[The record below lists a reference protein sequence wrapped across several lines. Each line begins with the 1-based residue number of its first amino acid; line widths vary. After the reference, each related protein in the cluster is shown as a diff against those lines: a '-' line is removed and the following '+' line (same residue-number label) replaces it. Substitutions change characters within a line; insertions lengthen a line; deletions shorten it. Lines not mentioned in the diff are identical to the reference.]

1 MIAWVKKFLFFCF
14 FFFSL
19 ANLIGC
25 SKKSYFAIYVERL
38 ENLLG
43 ETIQKPRNL
52 ASSFLPQKIVA
63 DQKNSVTSINLLD
76 FLALQPCKLQ
86 LIIAQRNSALG
97 KVALQSQKLINELLF
112 LSLAQEC
119 LDRLGPNDQLLK
131 EKIRESIFKKKSD
144 LPATIARA
152 TLGGPEYK
160 EMWASSVGD
169 LFFDSKGILALNY
182 IRKRSENWLEGIYH
196 LEDLELE
203 DNLSVLR
210 ASPLAEYMRQLLR
223 VNYYLQKLTVLI
235 QEEHR
240 RGGFCR
246 DGVVTDKGIVLRN
259 LVETYFTKA
268 SSNEINIASRG
279 SSGFLFELQEFN
291 QLLFDVL
298 TERYKDFFA
307 DQFLIL
313 NQSKKILREH
323 SAVLKPIVFGCERSI
338 S

>member
-1 MIAWVKKFLFFCF
+1 MIAWGKKFLFFCF
-14 FFFSL
+14 FFLSL
-19 ANLIGC
+19 ANLVGC
-25 SKKSYFAIYVERL
+25 SKKSYFDTYVERL

-52 ASSFLPQKIVA
+52 AANSFPRQVVA
-63 DQKNSVTSINLLD
+63 NQKNSVTSINLLD

-97 KVALQSQKLINELLF
+97 KVALESQKLINELLF
-112 LSLAQEC
+112 LNLAQEC

-131 EKIRESIFKKKSD
+131 EKIRESILKKKGD
-144 LPATIARA
+144 LPLTIARA
-152 TLGGPEYK
+152 TLGGPEFK
-160 EMWASSVGD
+160 EMWSSSVGG
-169 LFFDSKGILALNY
+169 LFFDSEGILALNY

-210 ASPLAEYMRQLLR
+210 SAPLAEYMRQLLR

-235 QEEHR
+235 QEEHLKE
-240 RGGFCR
+240 GFCR
-246 DGVVTDKGIVLRN
+246 GGVVTNKGIILRN
-259 LVETYFTKA
+259 LVEAYFTKA
-268 SSNEINIASRG
+268 SLNEINIASRG
-279 SSGFLFELQEFN
+279 SSQFLFEIQELN

-298 TERYKDFFA
+298 TDKYKDFFA
-307 DQFLIL
+307 GQFLVL
-313 NQSKKILREH
+313 RQSKKILQEH
-323 SAVLKPIVFGCERSI
+323 SAVLEPIVFGCEDPI